1 MNRQRDAIRIENEAN
16 EKQKDRQ
23 SSPVSAMRSD
33 VARGYADLFDYIS
46 VLQNE
51 IDRQDKEIENQ
62 YYKLTAN
69 EQKQLNR
76 KREEEYRQRESALA
90 GRIQNGADSV
100 SPAQLP
106 GNTLAGAIHAETE
119 AAVGS
124 SFAGR
129 FDNGGESMA
138 PSSVQHQKLTA
149 AVAASVGPHR
159 PVMRV
164 AGRDAVPGA
173 AYVPNNSR
181 PVPDSG
187 WQRANR
193 NQPAQDMR
201 TGTGNSWQS
210 PAPAGNDTP
219 TAGQPDNRVRQPQV
233 QNRPDFAPAVPVR
246 NPSVQH
252 NGYAMPGGPYVSPEI
267 PGGDSA
273 GEQQFDDVPMP
284 EFEDFASDSDD
295 ESDKVNSVVYTQM
308 DLSSSVQ
315 GHAGGEQQNV
325 NHHRRMINGRE
336 IRMPMDLLD
345 QVQDSYTRDLVNA
358 GVSMENMVVLNSGVR
373 EFGSSEDEWIIRL
386 PKAMDGILDRR
397 APAEISAEISNGL
410 GRNITV
416 RFDFVDAD
424 VIEGCPDE
432 LDKMCYEKTLD
443 EEYQNITVNPDFR
456 KFGDILG
463 LDLEHARIELVRPK
477 TKGLS

>member
-1 MNRQRDAIRIENEAN
+1 
-16 EKQKDRQ
+16 
-23 SSPVSAMRSD
+23 MRSD

-90 GRIQNGADSV
+90 GRIQNVTASV
-100 SPAQLP
+100 SPTQIP

-119 AAVGS
+119 AAVS
-124 SFAGR
+124 SHYAGR
-129 FDNGGESMA
+129 FDNGSESMA

-149 AVAASVGPHR
+149 AVAASVGPQR

-164 AGRDAVPGA
+164 TGRDSVQGA
-173 AYVPNNSR
+173 SYVPDNSR

-201 TGTGNSWQS
+201 GGTENSWQS
-210 PAPAGNDTP
+210 RTLTGTESPVGE
-219 TAGQPDNRVRQPQV
+219 QPDRRVMPPQV
-233 QNRPDFAPAVPVR
+233 QGRPDFAPAVPGR
-246 NPSVQH
+246 NQSSVP
-252 NGYAMPGGPYVSPEI
+252 NGYAIPGSAFIPPEI
-267 PGGDSA
+267 QGGDSA

-315 GHAGGEQQNV
+315 SHTGGEQQNV

-336 IRMPMDLLD
+336 IVMPMDLLD
-345 QVQDSYTRDLVNA
+345 KVQDSYTRDLVNA
-358 GVSMENMVVLNSGVR
+358 GVSMENMVILNNGVR
-373 EFGSSEDEWIIRL
+373 EFGSSENEWIIRL

-397 APAEISAEISNGL
+397 APAEISAEISSGL
-410 GRNITV
+410 GRDITV

-424 VIEGCPDE
+424 VIDGCPDE

-443 EEYQNITVNPDFR
+443 EEYQNITGNPDFR
-456 KFGDILG
+456 KFGDMLG
-463 LDLEHARIELVRPK
+463 LDLEHAKIELVQPK